1 MKHSKVLKSYLILSG
16 LLLTFIGGAQLLFPV
31 EMKVGS
37 GIDIAGNI
45 SVLNDTRAANALI
58 LVLALLTLAGDF
70 IKRLTSTASLVS
82 FLIFLSMGLG
92 RVISIFL
99 DGKPVEGL
107 LGATVLEF
115 VLGITGAA
123 IYVISQ
129 EKKQVQVS
137 F

>member
-1 MKHSKVLKSYLILSG
+1 

-31 EMKVGS
+31 EMKAGS

-58 LVLALLTLAGDF
+58 LVLALLTLAGAF

>member
-1 MKHSKVLKSYLILSG
+1 M
-16 LLLTFIGGAQLLFPV
+16 LLTFIGGAQLLFPV